1 MSLVT
6 LQSVKKDFGIKELLK
21 DANFSLDTNDKVGLI
36 GTNGSGKSTL
46 LKMIARLESIDS
58 GQILVNSGA
67 KIVYLPQQPDIDENH
82 TVLEQVFADSGEQ
95 MHLVKEYEE
104 LSDKLAHYPDDSQLM
119 SRLSSVM
126 QRMDATG
133 AWEVETNAKII
144 LTKLGIAD
152 FDVKVGTLSG
162 GYRKRIALAAALI
175 SEPDLLLMDEPTN
188 HLDAL
193 SVEWL
198 QSYLNR
204 YRGALLLITHDRY
217 FLDRVTN
224 RIIEI
229 DRGDIYN
236 YTGNYSYYLEKKA
249 LAEESAVSTQR
260 KHQGIL
266 RRELEWLK
274 KGPKARSTKQ
284 KARIE
289 RAHALRD
296 TEFKQLNGK
305 VDISTIGRRIG
316 KKVIELKNV
325 SKAYNGRT
333 LIKDFTYEF
342 SPEDRIGIIGGNGAG
357 KSTLMDII
365 TARIKPDSGSVEIG
379 TTIHIGYF
387 NQHSEEL
394 LTAVDDNQRVIDYI
408 KEEGE
413 FIQISDGTKITASQ
427 MLERFLF
434 PGNQQY
440 APINK
445 LSGGEKRR
453 LFLLRILISAPNVLI
468 LDEPTNDLDVQ
479 TLAVLEDYLEDFNG
493 CVIVVSHDR
502 YFLDRTVDRIFAL
515 EEGGG
520 LRQYPGN
527 YSIYLDYKKA
537 EEAEKQ
543 EPSKT
548 VIVESKVVS
557 PVAETKKARRL
568 SNWERREFEELEQK
582 IAKLE
587 TEKTAAEKKL
597 TTVAG
602 NYSQVQKL
610 YEEVETLKKNIDLS
624 TERWLELA
632 EMDS

>member
-46 LKMIARLESIDS
+46 LKMIAGLESIDS

-95 MHLVKEYEE
+95 MHLVREYEE

-229 DRGDIYN
+229 DRGDIYT

-249 LAEESAVSTQR
+249 LAEESAISTQR

-325 SKAYNGRT
+325 SKGYNDRT

-365 TARIKPDSGSVEIG
+365 TARVKPDSGIVEIG
-379 TTIHIGYF
+379 STIHIGYF

-394 LTAVDDNQRVIDYI
+394 LTAVNEDQRVIDYI

-413 FIQISDGTKITASQ
+413 FIEISDGTKITASQ

-440 APINK
+440 APIYK

-502 YFLDRTVDRIFAL
+502 YFLDRTVDTIFAL
-515 EEGGG
+515 EAGGS

-543 EPSKT
+543 ETPKT
-548 VIVESKVVS
+548 VIVEKVTS
-557 PVAETKKARRL
+557 PVIETKKRRRL
-568 SNWERREFEELEQK
+568 SNWERREFAELEEK

-587 TEKTAAEKKL
+587 AEKTALEKKL
-597 TTVAG
+597 ATMAG
-602 NYSQVQKL
+602 NYSEVQKL
-610 YEEVETLKKNIDLS
+610 YEEVENLKKNIDLS

-632 EMDS
+632 EMES

>member
-224 RIIEI
+224 KIIEI
-229 DRGDIYN
+229 DRGDIYT

-365 TARIKPDSGSVEIG
+365 TARVKPDSGIVEIG
-379 TTIHIGYF
+379 STIHIGYF

-394 LTAVDDNQRVIDYI
+394 LTAVNEDQRVIDYI

-413 FIQISDGTKITASQ
+413 FIEISDGTKITASQ

-440 APINK
+440 APIHK

-453 LFLLRILISAPNVLI
+453 LFLLRILISAPNLLI

-502 YFLDRTVDRIFAL
+502 YFLDRTVDTIFAL
-515 EEGGG
+515 EAGGS

-537 EEAEKQ
+537 EEAQPQ
-543 EPSKT
+543 ETAKA
-548 VIVESKVVS
+548 VIVEKVTS
-557 PVAETKKARRL
+557 PVIETKKRRRL
-568 SNWERREFEELEQK
+568 SNWERREFAELEGK

-587 TEKTAAEKKL
+587 ADKTALEKKL
-597 TTVAG
+597 TTMAG
-602 NYSQVQKL
+602 NYSEVQKL
-610 YEEVETLKKNIDLS
+610 YEQVETLKKNIDLS